1 MTVAIVTDSGSDLTP
16 AQLAEAGIRQVS
28 LTVSFGEESF
38 LSPDQIAPEEFWR
51 RTAEPGCPLAHTAA
65 PSVGQFMKTFEA
77 ALAAGHE
84 SIVCVCLSA
93 ELSATVKHARMAR
106 EMMPD
111 KDILVVDSRSASMAC
126 GSLALTGAAMAAGG
140 ATAETIAHDLEDL
153 VKVTNLYVALD
164 TLEWLRKGGRI
175 SPAKAAIGGLL
186 SIKPIITV
194 VDGAVVVADQQ
205 RTRTKA
211 TARVVEL
218 LAERPLTELHVMYSP
233 PTDADAFCESV
244 LAALPG
250 PAPKIVTTQ
259 ILGPVIGAHIGPGAY
274 GAIMVRKID

>member
-28 LTVSFGEESF
+28 LTASFGEESF
-38 LSPDQIAPEEFWR
+38 LSPDQITPEEFWR
-51 RTAEPGCPLAHTAA
+51 RTAQPGCPLAHTAA
-65 PSVGQFMKTFEA
+65 PSVGQFMKTFEEA
-77 ALAAGHE
+77 FSAGHE
-84 SIVCVCLSA
+84 GIVCVCLSA
-93 ELSATVKHARMAR
+93 ELSATVKHAQMAR

-111 KDILVVDSRSASMAC
+111 KEIFVVDSRSASMAC
-126 GSLALTGAAMAAGG
+126 GSVALTGSAMSAGG
-140 ATAETIAHDLEDL
+140 AKAEVIAQHLERL
-153 VKVTNLYVALD
+153 VKATNLYVALD

-194 VDGAVVVADQQ
+194 VDGAVVMADQQ

-211 TARVVEL
+211 TARVIEL
-218 LAERPLTELHVMYSP
+218 LTQRPLVGLHVMYSP
-233 PTDADAFCESV
+233 PTDADAFRDAV
-244 LAALPG
+244 LSQLPG
-250 PAPKIVTTQ
+250 PAPKLVTTQ

-274 GAIMVRKID
+274 GAIMVHEVE